1 PACYFF
7 GAKRAT
13 AARSPGN
20 GQPASV
26 GHARPRRQVAWEL
39 AVRGLVDAPPRR
51 NVERDDRRERKDAL
65 RPADFRLENVAD
77 PGRDPLVEEGG
88 GKLGVRVERR
98 EPSDHSLEIDSGLA
112 EVGAEALE
120 HP

>member
-1 PACYFF
+1 M
-7 GAKRAT
+7 
-13 AARSPGN
+13 
-20 GQPASV
+20 
-26 GHARPRRQVAWEL
+26 
-39 AVRGLVDAPPRR
+39 RGLVDAPPRR
-51 NVERDDRRERKDAL
+51 IVERDDRREGKDAL

-98 EPSDHSLEIDSGLA
+98 EPSHHSAEVDSGFT
-112 EVGAEALE
+112 EVGAETLE